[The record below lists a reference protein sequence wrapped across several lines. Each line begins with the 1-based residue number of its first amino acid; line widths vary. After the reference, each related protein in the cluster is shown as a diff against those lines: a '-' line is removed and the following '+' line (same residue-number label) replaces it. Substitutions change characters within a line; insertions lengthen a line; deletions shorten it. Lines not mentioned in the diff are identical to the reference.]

1 MLSDIEI
8 AESCKMKD
16 IREIAEKLG
25 LDENNLELY
34 GKYKAKISL
43 DKVDPKSKL
52 ILVTAIN
59 PTAGSTLFPYTT
71 LFRSDRTCGRY
82 GAAGEKGLP
91 CVERAIARTR
101 VRH

>member
-59 PTAGSTLFPYTT
+59 PTAGGEGKTT
-71 LFRSDRTCGRY
+71 VSY
-82 GAAGEKGLP
+82 GAAGKKGLP